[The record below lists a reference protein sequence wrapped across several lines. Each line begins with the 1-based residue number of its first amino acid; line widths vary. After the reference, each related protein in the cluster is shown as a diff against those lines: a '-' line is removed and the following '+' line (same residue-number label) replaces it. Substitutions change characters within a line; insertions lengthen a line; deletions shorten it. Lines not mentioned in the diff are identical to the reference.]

1 MPTYWSPSHS
11 LGVVSQPFHENQ
23 GGHIAA
29 TLPFNSASPSLTIV
43 PRLIRAQTADVHA
56 KGDTESEYGPLGN
69 ALVLPARARLPAVSP
84 EAALAFESARLQSTN
99 TPKGK
104 KIESRKILN
113 EMDAAAAARYA
124 GNSDA
129 KWAALLALRKA
140 DKNAARVLAEQR
152 YSARALGHA
161 GTLSATGRKIM
172 AAQGIKPP
180 GGSAKGPT
188 NGILESALERFFHVA
203 DEIAPLGLL
212 GHAQF
217 EVALTAVYG
226 AKIAHRWASLV
237 SSGVSNATGIA
248 NAVELPP
255 FSPIKASGA
264 SSRFTSSSKIRFNQT
279 DQFHGRA
286 NNEEEEEEERGLRVK
301 RIVDKKSGLNIV
313 AAPRPSASAYD
324 LSSSKEEADE
334 TENMGRILSGAPL
347 PTAFLKLD
355 DATIVRYLAHS
366 GGPGKGKSP
375 GGFLMAAI
383 KRREEENVIF
393 AAEAAAE
400 ANSNVSL
407 PPVTSIDANKE
418 PIEKTTN
425 MNLHSLI
432 NVGEIA
438 TEGTSLSSESLSRLW
453 FSIWFGMATVSK
465 DPADK
470 TSASMT
476 VTGLT
481 AAEHSGH
488 LKLVFDTR
496 LFRGALAMIQPF
508 KDCLGPRMAL
518 ISALKMVASFDGGL
532 MISRQDVEAVFG
544 LAIRNL
550 PDLQRVKDAVMQA
563 FVLGLGTPYR
573 GGYLQAE
580 GRVPVSTVQQLV
592 IPNRA
597 LDGIL
602 GNHPASH
609 ARLPV
614 TYYELMTPQ
623 PLREFIAKRKGK
635 LARVLAARDLFNRA
649 RMLPSFHALRKNAR
663 ACKVQRKAIQRLM
676 YAQLQL
682 GEMRRREV
690 FFLWR
695 SAAILRR
702 AQLRVQC
709 FGRLVLSKRA
719 VRMIHLLNYLNRQVR
734 AIWLCRRG
742 LLRIRAKRRLRFK
755 AVLLCQTLFRGY
767 RARKIANGLRRMRD
781 MEIARLAAIAEAK
794 RIAAFIVAQKEKV
807 RCALR
812 AYIRRRRVF
821 DVISKFAK
829 DQREV
834 KRKKLALEN
843 IRRDIA
849 QSKERRQQFDK
860 HIEETKEKATFNVF
874 NKLTLRLKSA
884 MGISG
889 DVDSRTLATKSM
901 MPSYLRGTVKDKG
914 ETVKVVSEE
923 EASMALSDDP
933 AVRRKL
939 EKIKRARMIAN
950 LTSSQLG
957 DLLAPSKKLAPSE
970 SVACSRIVKFLKK
983 LVGRSF
989 MIGLLRKTY
998 ERRYDWKSNQYTY
1011 HDTRRAESV
1020 CILASR
1026 PRMLGIF
1033 RELDVPKMWV
1043 VEWDSQLASEGPSY
1057 FFDMKNHEITFEQ
1070 PQGTLL
1076 CGLCGRSFAHA
1087 YCGDCGTGLC
1097 EGCLDAGADLSGA
1110 PGPHDFHRVLKV
1122 RGCFENAVENLWAS
1136 WEKNQAQGWREDQE
1150 GESSRPPSVQSRSR
1164 SAKPKR
1170 DKVR

>member
-1 MPTYWSPSHS
+1 MPTYWSPSHT

-23 GGHIAA
+23 GGHAAA
-29 TLPFNSASPSLTIV
+29 TLPFNAASPSIAIV
-43 PRLIRAQTADVHA
+43 PRLIRARTADVHV

-84 EAALAFESARLQSTN
+84 EAALAHEAARLQTNNN

-104 KIESRKILN
+104 KIQSRNLLN
-113 EMDAAAAARYA
+113 ELDSAAAARYA

-129 KWAALLALRKA
+129 LWAALLALRKA
-140 DKNAARVLAEQR
+140 DKNAARVLAEKR

-161 GTLSATGRKIM
+161 DSLAASGRKIM
-172 AAQGIKPP
+172 AAQGIKAP

-188 NGILESALERFFHVA
+188 NGILESALERFFHVS

-226 AKIAHRWASLV
+226 AKIARRWAALV
-237 SSGVSNATGIA
+237 SRGVLNATGIS
-248 NAVELPP
+248 NSVELPP
-255 FSPIKASGA
+255 FSPIKAGNVSLTTRATLSKGYRQPDEFNEGA
-264 SSRFTSSSKIRFNQT
+264 IK
-279 DQFHGRA
+279 
-286 NNEEEEEEERGLRVK
+286 EEEEEDKKGLRVK
-301 RIVDKKSGLNIV
+301 RIIDKKSGLNIV
-313 AAPRPSASAYD
+313 AAPRPAASAYD
-324 LSSSKEEADE
+324 PSSTKESDEAD
-334 TENMGRILSGAPL
+334 NMGRILSGAPL

-366 GGPGKGKSP
+366 GGPGNEKSP

-400 ANSNVSL
+400 SNLRVSS
-407 PPVTSIDANKE
+407 PSFVSNDTNKTVKE
-418 PIEKTTN
+418 PAAN

-432 NVGEIA
+432 NIGEVA
-438 TEGTSLSSESLSRLW
+438 TDGTSMSSESLSQLW
-453 FSIWFGMATVSK
+453 LSIWFGMATSSK

-470 TSASMT
+470 TSSSLT
-476 VTGLT
+476 VTELT

-496 LFRGALAMIQPF
+496 LFRAALAMIQPF

-518 ISALKMVASFDGGL
+518 VAALKMVASFDGGA

-544 LAIRNL
+544 LAVRNL

-573 GGYLQAE
+573 GGYLPAE
-580 GRVPVSTVQQLV
+580 GRVPVSSVQQLV
-592 IPNRA
+592 MPNRA

-635 LARVLAARDLFNRA
+635 LARILAARDLFNRA

-676 YAQLQL
+676 HAQLQL
-682 GEMRRREV
+682 GEMRKREV
-690 FFLWR
+690 FFSWR

-709 FGRLVLSKRA
+709 FGRLVLSKRK
-719 VRMIHLLNYLNRQVR
+719 VRMIHLVNYLNKQVR
-734 AIWLCRRG
+734 AVWLCRRG

-755 AVLLCQTLFRGY
+755 AVLLCQTIFRGY
-767 RARKIANGLRRMRD
+767 RARKIANNLRRLRD
-781 MEIARLAAIAEAK
+781 MELARLAAIEEAK
-794 RIAAFIVAQKEKV
+794 RIAAFIAAQKEKV
-807 RCALR
+807 RSSLR
-812 AYIRRRRVF
+812 SYIRRRKVF
-821 DVISKFAK
+821 NVISRFAK
-829 DQREV
+829 DHREV
-834 KRKKLALEN
+834 LRKKRALEK
-843 IRRDIA
+843 IRSDIA

-860 HIEETKEKATFNVF
+860 YVEETKEKATLSIF

-889 DVDSRTLATKSM
+889 DVDSQALAMKSM
-901 MPSYLRGTVKDKG
+901 MPSYLRGTVQDKNAKA
-914 ETVKVVSEE
+914 KVVSEE
-923 EASMALSDDP
+923 EAKMALSDDP
-933 AVRRKL
+933 AVRRKF

-957 DLLAPSKKLAPSE
+957 GLLAPSKKLPPSE
-970 SVACSRIVKFLKK
+970 SVSCARIVKFLKK

-989 MIGLLRKTY
+989 MIELLRKTY
-998 ERRYDWKSNQYTY
+998 ERRYDWRSNQYTY

-1020 CILASR
+1020 CKLEGR

-1033 RELDVPKMWV
+1033 QELEVPNMWV
-1043 VEWDSQLASEGPSY
+1043 VEWDSQLASEGPS
-1057 FFDMKNHEITFEQ
+1057 FFFNMKNHEISFEQ

-1076 CGLCGRSFAHA
+1076 CGVCGRSFAHA

-1097 EGCLDAGADLSGA
+1097 EGCLDSGADLTSGA
-1110 PGPHDFHRVLKV
+1110 SGPHDYHKVLKV
-1122 RGCFENAVENLWAS
+1122 RGCFENAVDSLWAM
-1136 WEKNQAQGWREDQE
+1136 WEKYQANGWNEE
-1150 GESSRPPSVQSRSR
+1150 GESSRRPSVQSRTR
-1164 SAKPKR
+1164 SAKPK
-1170 DKVR
+1170 KKKNI